1 MKKNTNIVKSAKIIN
16 VISACIMALSG
27 ITLVLL
33 PEMDQLMTAQRILL
47 SALFGVI
54 GGAKLLGYF
63 SNDLYRLAFQ
73 FDFAIGIF
81 CWILTLLIILAPAR
95 SVPMIPT
102 LLAVYVVLDALLKI
116 QISTDARGFGMS
128 CWVGMIVSS
137 VFLFVVSILT
147 VGSIYWQWLPETCA
161 VGLALTVDGLENAWI
176 TAYTVR
182 VRARK
187 KHLSEHFGLEEEND
201 ETTD

>member
-137 VFLFVVSILT
+137 
-147 VGSIYWQWLPETCA
+147 GWLVCGQHPDRRLDLLAVAAGDLRRRPCA
-161 VGLALTVDGLENAWI
+161 DGGRTGKCLDYGLYRPRPCAEKAP
-176 TAYTVR
+176 
-182 VRARK
+182 
-187 KHLSEHFGLEEEND
+187 FGTFWLGRGER
-201 ETTD
+201 

>member
-1 MKKNTNIVKSAKIIN
+1 MKKNGNIVKSAKITN
-16 VISACIMALSG
+16 VISACIMVLSGAVLVIFPEMEELILPQRIALS
-27 ITLVLL
+27 VLF
-33 PEMDQLMTAQRILL
+33 
-47 SALFGVI
+47 ALI

-81 CWILTLLIILAPAR
+81 CWIMTLLIILAPAR
-95 SVPMIPT
+95 VVPMIPT

-137 VFLFVVSILT
+137 VFLFLVSILT
-147 VGSIYWQWLPETCA
+147 VASIYWQWLPETRA
-161 VGLALTVDGLENAWI
+161 VGIALAIDGLENGWI

-187 KHLSEHFGLEEEND
+187 KHLSEHFGLNEEKNED
-201 ETTD
+201 SD

>member
-1 MKKNTNIVKSAKIIN
+1 MKKSNNIVKSAKIIN

-27 ITLVLL
+27 ITLILL
-33 PEMDQLMTAQRILL
+33 PEMDRMMNAQRILL
-47 SALFGVI
+47 SALLAVVGF
-54 GGAKLLGYF
+54 AKLLGYF
-63 SNDLYRLAFQ
+63 CNDLYRLAFQ

-81 CWILTLLIILAPAR
+81 CEILAVLIGFAPER

-102 LLAVYVVLDALLKI
+102 LLAVYIVLDSLLKI

-128 CWVGMIVSS
+128 CWIGMIVSS
-137 VFLFVVSILT
+137 VFLFLAAVAA
-147 VGSIYWQWLPETCA
+147 IYWQLLPETCA
-161 VGLALTVDGLENAWI
+161 VGIALTVDGLENAWI

-187 KHLSEHFGLEEEND
+187 KHLSEHFGLEDKD
-201 ETTD
+201 EADR